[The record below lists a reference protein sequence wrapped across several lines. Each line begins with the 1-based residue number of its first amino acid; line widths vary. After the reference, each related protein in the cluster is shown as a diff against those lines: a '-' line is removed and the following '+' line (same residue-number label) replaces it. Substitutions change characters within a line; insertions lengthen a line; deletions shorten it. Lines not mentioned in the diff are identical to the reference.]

1 MAKRVKV
8 AWLFHA
14 TNFPRH
20 KYKAKKLPPKNKR
33 VFFCSTSA
41 QGDIT
46 LISEAPLSSVIPSKR
61 ATADVYQLRANRA
74 GRRIGR
80 GHLPPRPLV
89 YRRVHS
95 PQRCTPR
102 LPSSPR
108 SRRNEGCTQMRS
120 DGLSGGKT
128 SADRRQTCPMPATM
142 RQLSGVINGAPTY
155 AAANYTAY
163 SPITASK
170 RRGDIHVARM
180 TGVNIPSRVVPT
192 GHGRHKWRPYVRCR
206 KLHRIFTNNRLKT

>member
-1 MAKRVKV
+1 MYSIPFLIFAFVRVTRTSKAMQTTAIGTVVNSLPENKVILLTLLIPKRYIPYTD
-8 AWLFHA
+8 L
-14 TNFPRH
+14 R
-20 KYKAKKLPPKNKR
+20 R

-74 GRRIGR
+74 GRRIER

-128 SADRRQTCPMPATM
+128 SADRRQTRPMPATM

-163 SPITASK
+163 
-170 RRGDIHVARM
+170 
-180 TGVNIPSRVVPT
+180 
-192 GHGRHKWRPYVRCR
+192 
-206 KLHRIFTNNRLKT
+206 

>member
-1 MAKRVKV
+1 M
-8 AWLFHA
+8 
-14 TNFPRH
+14 
-20 KYKAKKLPPKNKR
+20 
-33 VFFCSTSA
+33 
-41 QGDIT
+41 
-46 LISEAPLSSVIPSKR
+46 ISEAPLSSVIPSKR

-170 RRGDIHVARM
+170 RRGDMNVARM
-180 TGVNIPSRVVPT
+180 TGAKSARCVVPRQARRKNNMQT
-192 GHGRHKWRPYVRCR
+192 VLRRYPGVTSGAPTTADGRRLCPYTAMPRR
-206 KLHRIFTNNRLKT
+206 RARRRRNQR